1 MSSKQE
7 PNGDEHDEL
16 DIESVLADE
25 NIDPTVFSI
34 RSALEQPDARVYTT
48 LELHIQIHNGKIEL
62 NPPYQRDVV
71 WPTAKQMEIIDSLFH
86 NFYIP
91 PVIFAVMQ
99 DEDGEEVRVCVDG
112 KQRLTS
118 IVKFLD
124 GHVRSHR
131 DPDTRKLW
139 WYQVPAAHKGRRNE
153 ISMEGKRKFED
164 KRITCVEYRAL
175 SPASEREVFQ
185 RVQLG
190 MSLSAAEKLQAIASP
205 WADYVNELD
214 MKYISISGGL
224 ASHVEFDTKRGRTFQ
239 NIASMLYCCQDVDL
253 RRTPSA
259 PQLERWLNDPDGP
272 TRTFQFRVE
281 RMLSN
286 LLEIACDKALNM
298 AFTAFSAKVSPA
310 EFVFIGVMLY
320 MLHEDG
326 EEFRDKERAA
336 AILHLRTDLRQVH
349 KDIRLNTRVC
359 KHSWAII
366 NAVHERK
373 VNLSLSSMTQR
384 VAPKPVASGKN
395 AKRKK
400 RAQSDDGSGNEKPQ
414 SSPQASQTKKTR
426 VAVML

>member
-1 MSSKQE
+1 MNISAKQE
-7 PNGDEHDEL
+7 SVGDDHDEL
-16 DIESVLADE
+16 DIESVVADE

-34 RSALEQPDARVYTT
+34 RNALEQPDARVYTT
-48 LELHIQIHNGKIEL
+48 LELHIQIHNGKIDL

-71 WPTAKQMEIIDSLFH
+71 WSTTKQMEIIHSLFH
-86 NFYIP
+86 NFYVP

-124 GHVRSHR
+124 GHIGYR

-139 WYQVPAAHKGRRNE
+139 WYQVPAAHRGRRNE
-153 ISMEGKRKFED
+153 ISPEGKRKFED

-175 SPASEREVFQ
+175 SPTSEREVFQ

-205 WADYVNELD
+205 WADFVNELD

-239 NIASMLYCCQDVDL
+239 NLASMLFCCEDVDL
-253 RRTPSA
+253 RHTPSA
-259 PQLERWLNDPDGP
+259 VQLERWLSDPAGP
-272 TRTFQFRVE
+272 TSTFKFRVE

-286 LLEIACDKALNM
+286 LLEIASDAALNR
-298 AFTAFSAKVSPA
+298 AFTGFSAKVSPA
-310 EFVFIGVMLY
+310 EFVFIGVLLY
-320 MLHEDG
+320 MMHEDG
-326 EEFRDKERAA
+326 VDFRDRERAA
-336 AILHLRTDLRQVH
+336 AILHLRHELRQTH
-349 KDIRLNTRVC
+349 KDVRMNTRVC
-359 KHSWAII
+359 KHSWTII
-366 NAVHERK
+366 NTVHEGK
-373 VNLSLSSMTQR
+373 VNLSLSSMIQR
-384 VAPKPVASGKN
+384 VAPKAAASGKN

-400 RAQSDDGSGNEKPQ
+400 RTQTDDETGDEHAQ
-414 SSPQASQTKKTR
+414 SSPAKKPKKR
-426 VAVML
+426 S